1 MSSMGL
7 VFCLF
12 VCLCLNIWGFFSS
25 AERRLKSN
33 ECAEEKQTR
42 IKKKKGR
49 TSFSFLLMKREGRE
63 REIANVTNE
72 QLCRLARLVKE
83 IPVAT
88 SGEDLR
94 LQSAEPFF
102 KVQ

>member
-12 VCLCLNIWGFFSS
+12 VCLCLNIWGFFLV
-25 AERRLKSN
+25 RRTTIKEQRVRRGKTN
-33 ECAEEKQTR
+33 ENQE
-42 IKKKKGR
+42 KKGR

-72 QLCRLARLVKE
+72 QLCRLTRLVKE